1 MGRHTDVSTGRWSD
15 SYRCVRFN
23 SKLIDVKG
31 GLPLGYT
38 LENQLALE
46 MEMLNAGVDRF
57 NKERDK
63 GIDKGREST
72 TLHGRT
78 IIATVVAGT
87 AQGVERLQTTPTS
100 NRDIAYKKL
109 SGMDAQKVAYLALVS
124 MVDGISKAN
133 TLMNVAKSIGA
144 NVEMQDRLEKW
155 IKLEGSVARNTIKKA
170 NEKGAVARRY
180 GLTHKMNKDG
190 YGDLAW
196 SKEERIHV
204 GLRLVDCII
213 QNTGIVRLEKQHTS
227 RNKTTTFLRATPI
240 TEEWVAA
247 FNDHMSTTRPRWA
260 PCIIV
265 PKDWTDVE
273 GGGYYGEFL
282 DKLPIVRRG

>member
-1 MGRHTDVSTGRWSD
+1 MGRHTSSHDGKL
-15 SYRCVRFN
+15 SYRYVSYLS

-31 GLPLGYT
+31 GLALGYT
-38 LENQLALE
+38 LEKQLALE
-46 MEMLNAGVDRF
+46 MEMLNAGIDRY

-72 TLHGRT
+72 TQHGRT
-78 IIATVVAGT
+78 IIATVVSGT
-87 AQGVERLQTTPTS
+87 AQGVEKLQGTPTS

-109 SGMDAQKVAYLALVS
+109 AGMDAYKVAYLALVS
-124 MVDGISKAN
+124 MVDGISKAQ
-133 TLMNVAKSIGA
+133 TLMSVARAIGS

-155 IKLEGSVARNTIKKA
+155 IKLEGNPARNTIKKA

-196 SKEERIHV
+196 TKEERIHV

-213 QNTGIVRLEKQHTS
+213 QNTGIIRLEKQYTG
-227 RNKTTTFLRATPI
+227 RNKTTTFIRATPI

-247 FNDHMSTTRPRWA
+247 FNEHMATTRPRWS
-260 PCIIV
+260 PCLIP
-265 PKDWTDVE
+265 PKDWDDVY

-282 DKLPIVRRG
+282 DDLPIVRRG

>member
-1 MGRHTDVSTGRWSD
+1 M
-15 SYRCVRFN
+15 
-23 SKLIDVKG
+23 
-31 GLPLGYT
+31 GYT

-57 NKERDK
+57 NKEKDK

-124 MVDGISKAN
+124 MIDGISRSN
-133 TLMNVAKSIGA
+133 TLTKVAKAIGG

-155 IKLEGSVARNTIKKA
+155 IGEAGEVATNTIKKA
-170 NEKGAVARRY
+170 NEKGVSSRRY
-180 GLTHKMNKDG
+180 GLTNKMNKDG
-190 YGDLAW
+190 YKQLEWTA
-196 SKEERIHV
+196 EERIHV
-204 GLRLVDCII
+204 GLRLVDII
-213 QNTGIVRLEKQHTS
+213 IRKTGLVRLEKLTTS
-227 RNKTTTFLRATPI
+227 RRKTTTYIRATEE
-240 TEEWVAA
+240 TEAWVKA
-247 FNDHMSTTRPRWA
+247 FNTHMETTRPRFS
-260 PCIIV
+260 PCIIP
-265 PKDWTDVE
+265 PKDWTDVT
-273 GGGYYGEFL
+273 GGGYHADFL
-282 DKLPIVRRG
+282 ADLNIIRRG